1 MDMTGNIGWN
11 GRETGGYSGQEEAA
25 GKGKTQVPINEQML
39 EWYYSMREEG
49 RTGETKEQYAA
60 RVYAKLEAG
69 KELTVEEMRFL
80 QRTNPAMYAKAVR
93 VQNMRKMLK
102 NQLKNCKSK
111 QEAQEVFSRA
121 VSGISDKDPDK
132 EVLVA
137 ALKDVYMEFTKSD
150 AYKRLPEKTEEE
162 EDRKR
167 SGFYEEGSG
176 VEFDVDESGY
186 QVVFAKERGVKAFAA
201 NG

>member
-1 MDMTGNIGWN
+1 MTGNIGWN
-11 GRETGGYSGQEEAA
+11 RNEMNQYA
-25 GKGKTQVPINEQML
+25 GKEEPAGNGKTPVPVNEQML

-49 RTGETKEQYAA
+49 RTGETKEQYEA
-60 RVYAKLEAG
+60 RIYAKVQAG
-69 KELTVEEMRFL
+69 KELTIEELRFL
-80 QRTNPAMYAKAVR
+80 ERTNPVLYAKAVR

-102 NQLKNCKSK
+102 NQLRNCKSR

-132 EVLVA
+132 GMLVA

-150 AYKRLPEKTEEE
+150 AYKRLPEKK
-162 EDRKR
+162 EDEK
-167 SGFYEEGSG
+167 GQKGSG
-176 VEFDVDESGY
+176 LYEVDSDVTFDVDESGY
-186 QVVFAKERGVKAFAA
+186 QVVFAQEGGIKAFAA